1 MVQVLTIEGVIHQGY
16 ERRTKE
22 SQELGHLVM
31 RELASENLITI
42 QKQHI
47 DAKQVTGSSMPT
59 GLTVLLT
66 RPQMFDL
73 IRYLSELG
81 RIK

>member
-22 SQELGHLVM
+22 SQELGDLVM
-31 RELASENLITI
+31 RELATENLITI
-42 QKQHI
+42 QKQHT

-73 IRYLSELG
+73 IRYVSELG
-81 RIK
+81 KIK